1 VLTEGQQLGA
11 RGERVAERWSISRGW
26 TVVHRRFRSGHR
38 DIDLVVQR
46 GNTVAFVEVKT
57 RRGDEYG
64 DPVAAVDHRKQ
75 RELTRSALVWIS
87 RYGRADVEYRFDVI
101 GILIDRQAGVA
112 RVKHIENAFWSAR
125 A

>member
-46 GNTVAFVEVKT
+46 GNTIAFVEVKT
-57 RRGDEYG
+57 RHRDEYG
-64 DPVAAVDHRKQ
+64 DPLAAVDHRKQ
-75 RELTRSALVWIS
+75 RELTRSARIWIS
-87 RYGRADVEYRFDVI
+87 RYGKAGLEYRFDVI
-101 GILIDRQAGVA
+101 GILIDMGTRVA
-112 RVKHIENAFWSAR
+112 RVKHVENAFWSAR

>member
-1 VLTEGQQLGA
+1 MV
-11 RGERVAERWSISRGW
+11 RGW
-26 TVVHRRFRSGHR
+26 TIVNRRFRSGHR

-57 RRGDEYG
+57 RRDDEYG
-64 DPVAAVDHRKQ
+64 DPVTAVDHRKQ

-101 GILIDRQAGVA
+101 GILIDQQARVA